1 MRLAIVALCAGLLLG
16 WLTNGWRLGEQ
27 IAEIRADHAQ
37 ALSDAQSRAR
47 QIEAGWYAGMLE
59 VQRNAQDKL
68 DAAAADAAA
77 AGSAAERLRE
87 RVAELSR
94 RPAACP
100 AATGGGEAAEAARLV
115 LADVLSRIDAA
126 AGELAAYADRARV
139 AGMACEAAY
148 DSLAARHSSAN

>member
-1 MRLAIVALCAGLLLG
+1 MNPYALAALFAAGLATG
-16 WLTNGWRLGEQ
+16 WVINGWRMGEQ
-27 IAEIRADHAQ
+27 IADIRADHAQ
-37 ALSDAQSRAR
+37 TLADAQSRAR
-47 QIEAGWYAGMLE
+47 QIESGWHAGMLE
-59 VQRNAQDKL
+59 VQRNAQEKL
-68 DAAAADAAA
+68 DAVAADVAD

-100 AATGGGEAAEAARLV
+100 AAGGGGEAADAARLV

-126 AGELAAYADRARV
+126 AGELAAHADRARV

-148 DSLAARHSSAN
+148 DLVGDG

>member
-1 MRLAIVALCAGLLLG
+1 MRSAALGLLLG
-16 WLTNGWRLGEQ
+16 LALGWLFNGWRLGER
-27 IAEIRADHAQ
+27 IADIRADHSE
-37 ALSDAQSRAR
+37 ALAAAEQRAR
-47 QIEAGWYAGMLE
+47 QIESGWHAGMLE
-59 VQRNAQDKL
+59 VQRNAREKL
-68 DAAAADAAA
+68 DAVAADAAA

-100 AATGGGEAAEAARLV
+100 AAADGGEAAEAARLV

>member
-1 MRLAIVALCAGLLLG
+1 MRTAIIALGAGLLLG
-16 WLTNGWRLGEQ
+16 WLVNGWRLGEQ

-37 ALSDAQSRAR
+37 ALADAQSRAR
-47 QIEAGWYAGMLE
+47 QIEAGWHAGMLE
-59 VQRNAQDKL
+59 VQRNAQEKL
-68 DAAAADAAA
+68 EAVAADAAA

-100 AATGGGEAAEAARLV
+100 AAADGGEAAEAARLV

-139 AGMACEAAY
+139 AGMACEVAY
-148 DSLAARHSSAN
+148 DLVGDG

>member
-1 MRLAIVALCAGLLLG
+1 MRLAAVALAAGLLLG
-16 WLTNGWRLGEQ
+16 WLANGWRLGEQ

-37 ALSDAQSRAR
+37 ALADVQSRAR
-47 QIEAGWYAGMLE
+47 KIESGWHAGMME
-59 VQRNAQDKL
+59 VQRNAQEKL
-68 DAAAADAAA
+68 DAVAADVAA

-94 RPAACP
+94 RPAASP
-100 AATGGGEAAEAARLV
+100 GAADGGEAAEAARLV
-115 LADVLSRIDAA
+115 LADVLGRIDAA

>member
-16 WLTNGWRLGEQ
+16 WLANGWRLGEQ
-27 IAEIRADHAQ
+27 IAEIRADHA
-37 ALSDAQSRAR
+37 DAIAAEQERAR
-47 QIEAGWYAGMLE
+47 QIESGWHAGMLE
-59 VQRNAQDKL
+59 IQRNAQQKL
-68 DAAAADAAA
+68 DAVAADAAA

-100 AATGGGEAAEAARLV
+100 ASGEGGEAADAARLV
-115 LADVLSRIDAA
+115 LADVLGRIDAA
-126 AGELAAYADRARV
+126 AGELAAHADRARV

-148 DSLAARHSSAN
+148 DRVSGG

>member
-1 MRLAIVALCAGLLLG
+1 MRLAAVALAAGMLLG
-16 WLTNGWRLGEQ
+16 WLANGWRLGEQ
-27 IAEIRADHAQ
+27 IAEIRADHAEAVAAEQ
-37 ALSDAQSRAR
+37 QRAR
-47 QIEAGWYAGMLE
+47 QIESGWHAGMLE
-59 VQRNAQDKL
+59 VQRNAQEKL
-68 DAAAADAAA
+68 DAVAADAAA

-87 RVAELSR
+87 RVTELSR

-100 AATGGGEAAEAARLV
+100 AAADGGEAAEAARLV
-115 LADVLSRIDAA
+115 LADVLGRIDAA